1 MQFRYTGRVI
11 NRRELLG
18 LLGLSPGL
26 LRGDTSPLDKLT
38 ATWAPKSIQNQ
49 SAKYRADAI
58 VSFVG
63 INIVSRSSVG
73 TANIKI
79 DVSSAAQEAKTV
91 ALWFAAG
98 SAPERARGLNR
109 LGHIHEVVVERG
121 ANVLE
126 SAYFG
131 LMTSSEEESF
141 AQAKAAL
148 GANGADAVPYTAVEG
163 SAAGTSCAYRL
174 YQIKLPTAYNFS
186 RFEDMIGQVKGLLAR
201 NEIEP
206 SKKESTA
213 SETPR
218 TFLYAVREAMR
229 SQLQRVN
236 APFLFNGKPY
246 KLHVEKSADTK
257 MGQQLVT
264 RNVTAKA
271 DRVMRVTG
279 TIHNLEKGSRT
290 PFKLWFEPGREL
302 PLRFE
307 YKAKSYLNL
316 AFEYVPA

>member
-1 MQFRYTGRVI
+1 MYTGHVL
-11 NRRELLG
+11 NRRELLA
-18 LLGLSPGL
+18 LLGVSPGL

-38 ATWAPKSIQNQ
+38 ATWTPKSIQNQ
-49 SAKYRADAI
+49 AAKYRADAT
-58 VSFVG
+58 VSFLG
-63 INIVSRSSVG
+63 INILSRSGVG
-73 TANIKI
+73 SASIKI
-79 DVSSAAQEAKTV
+79 DESSAAQEARTI

-109 LGHIHEVVVERG
+109 LGYIHEVVVERG

-131 LMTSSEEESF
+131 FITSSTEENLD
-141 AQAKAAL
+141 QAKAAL
-148 GANGADAVPYTAVEG
+148 GANANDAVPYTAVEG
-163 SAAGTSCAYRL
+163 SAAGTNCAYRL
-174 YQIKLPTAYNFS
+174 YQMKLPSAYNFS
-186 RFEDMIGQVKGLLAR
+186 RYEDVIGQVKGLLAR
-201 NEIEP
+201 NEIPP
-206 SKKESTA
+206 SKVEKAA

-229 SQLQRVN
+229 SEQQRMN
-236 APFLFNGKPY
+236 APFLYNGKRY
-246 KLHVEKSADTK
+246 KLDVQKSADAK
-257 MGQQLVT
+257 MGQQFVA
-264 RNVTAKA
+264 RRVTAKA
-271 DRVMRVTG
+271 DRVMRVNG
-279 TIHNLEKGSRT
+279 TIQNLANGSKT